1 MKEIGNYPYDIM
13 QTQDEFFENLYLYIY
28 LYATVM
34 YVSPISASLELRDKF
49 EMVVSMLLMEHR
61 GLLVRRYLVLFQAID
76 VKHQASNIPNRHTQ
90 RPFHKMVH
98 VIREII
104 E

>member
-13 QTQDEFFENLYLYIY
+13 QTQDQFFETIPN

-34 YVSPISASLELRDKF
+34 YFSPISASLELRDKF
-49 EMVVSMLLMEHR
+49 EMMVSMLLMEHR

-76 VKHQASNIPNRHTQ
+76 VKHQASNIPNRHTH

-104 E
+104 K